1 MMIELAIVTGRP
13 LDELDGLELE
23 DLATLLDVVDE
34 LGRRR
39 G

>member
-1 MMIELAIVTGRP
+1 MMLELAIVTGRP
-13 LDELDGLELE
+13 LGELEQLELE
-23 DLATLLDVVDE
+23 DLATLVDVVEE